1 MESFFFVGND
11 FILTLNFYWIIGIIQ
26 AMLEMYEKR
35 RKKEH
40 GRRMEKKQD
49 EWKEL
54 KLLFKLR

>member
-1 MESFFFVGND
+1 VGDVLTEMESFFFLGND

-40 GRRMEKKQD
+40 GRRLEKNRMSGKS
-49 EWKEL
+49 
-54 KLLFKLR
+54 